1 MIQDE
6 DKQDI
11 SPIDVSRPV
20 GTQVSAGR
28 PGLLSWFFRF
38 VGVYGLCLLLV
49 ILCIFFTITEPS
61 TFPTALNIRGLL
73 SAESIVGL
81 LALAE
86 MLPVAANEFDLS
98 VGYGIGLYTILTIG
112 LMVNQHL
119 PWPLVIVMVLAT
131 GAAVGFVNGVLV
143 TRVGIFS
150 FIATLGVGTFVY
162 GLSFWYAP
170 VQIIGN
176 ISNSFESISSIRWGI
191 PVPFVILVVI
201 AATLF
206 VILEFRPAGRYLYM
220 LGANPR
226 AAELTGISRKR
237 YVTLAFVGSGVIAAV
252 AGIILAS
259 QLETASTAVGPD
271 YLLPAFV
278 GALLGSTT
286 IRPGRANVIGTLVAV
301 FVVAIA
307 VAGLEQLGAQYF
319 VDPMFDGAMLVTA
332 VGLAAMASRRRARAK
347 AASDALH
354 R

>member
-1 MIQDE
+1 
-6 DKQDI
+6 
-11 SPIDVSRPV
+11 
-20 GTQVSAGR
+20 
-28 PGLLSWFFRF
+28 
-38 VGVYGLCLLLV
+38 
-49 ILCIFFTITEPS
+49 
-61 TFPTALNIRGLL
+61 
-73 SAESIVGL
+73 
-81 LALAE
+81 
-86 MLPVAANEFDLS
+86 
-98 VGYGIGLYTILTIG
+98 
-112 LMVNQHL
+112 
-119 PWPLVIVMVLAT
+119 
-131 GAAVGFVNGVLV
+131 
-143 TRVGIFS
+143 
-150 FIATLGVGTFVY
+150 
-162 GLSFWYAP
+162 
-170 VQIIGN
+170 
-176 ISNSFESISSIRWGI
+176 
-191 PVPFVILVVI
+191 
-201 AATLF
+201 
-206 VILEFRPAGRYLYM
+206 M